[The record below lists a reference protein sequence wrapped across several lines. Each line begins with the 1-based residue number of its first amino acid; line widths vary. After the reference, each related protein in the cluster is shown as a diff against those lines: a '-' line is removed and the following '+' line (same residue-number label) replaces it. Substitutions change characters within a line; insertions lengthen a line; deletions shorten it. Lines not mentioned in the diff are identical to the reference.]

1 MATFLPEWVATFTG
15 IRILIGYVFMS
26 DRLIHFVVHVTI
38 GGGRATSRNTTTDD
52 TERDE
57 FIIIEP
63 NIETE
68 ANVLKWLRI
77 FPFFNVWYFG
87 EDSKEYAN
95 GVVVSAEGSWEAGV
109 EGAKPGIV

>member
-57 FIIIEP
+57 FIITQI
-63 NIETE
+63 
-68 ANVLKWLRI
+68 KR
-77 FPFFNVWYFG
+77 
-87 EDSKEYAN
+87 
-95 GVVVSAEGSWEAGV
+95 
-109 EGAKPGIV
+109 